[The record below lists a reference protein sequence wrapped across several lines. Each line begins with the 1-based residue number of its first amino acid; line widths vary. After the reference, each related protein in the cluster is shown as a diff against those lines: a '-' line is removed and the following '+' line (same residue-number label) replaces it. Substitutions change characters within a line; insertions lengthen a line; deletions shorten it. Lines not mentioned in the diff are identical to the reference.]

1 MAYKKLRVGIIGAG
15 VSGLVNL
22 KWIKEKG
29 HSGECW
35 EMQNGLGGCYLSTYQ
50 QAQLTT
56 TNISTT
62 FSDFSDGNETN
73 PRMYMA
79 NEYRDY
85 LASYCDAFGLR
96 PHLNF
101 SKKVLKVEKCPDSG
115 KWSLH
120 IKCLESGALSKH
132 LYDKII
138 VCSGANNTKS
148 VPSWPGQETFKGSIV
163 HSADY
168 DSPEPYRGKRVCLV
182 GSGESGSDI
191 AGLISNVASAAV
203 MVKRGKHG
211 HVVSRYQINPST
223 SDPMKD
229 LRPWPS
235 DCDTNRSHYSLPRWL
250 GPTIG
255 SARGWGQSKKAML
268 MGSPVE
274 AKISEVNRLQRT
286 HGFVIF
292 GTKNDSFVK
301 AMIYDGLE
309 LKPSI
314 TKFEGQNVHF
324 EDGTVFENCDAL
336 VLNTGYRMHFPFL
349 EGVVP
354 DFCSCPDVRSLWKHS
369 FHPDLGTDIMFS
381 GFARPGFGALPP
393 CSEMQ
398 ARYISMLLSGER
410 TLPPK
415 DTMLKLTELE
425 AEQELWQ
432 FQNAA
437 KRVKGLVD
445 YLIYM
450 DGMAELIG
458 CQLNFWRMCHLFLT
472 SPVLW
477 YSVNFSAISAVQFR
491 LYGPDAKRKHATQ
504 ALLNSMTTPLPD
516 RFMFM
521 LWGMVFWIFG
531 KLGIAFCTRSGSGL
545 EYRTSAVFAE
555 ARRKYGWSPHN
566 AVTIK

>member
-1 MAYKKLRVGIIGAG
+1 MTYKKFHVGIIGAG
-15 VSGLVNL
+15 ASGLVNL

-35 EMQNGLGGCYLSTYQ
+35 EMQTGIGGVYLSTYQ

-56 TNISTT
+56 TNLSTT
-62 FSDFSDGNETN
+62 FSDFSDGNESN

-79 NEYRDY
+79 FEYREY
-85 LASYCDAFGLR
+85 LKKYCEANNLG

-101 SKKVLKVEKCPDSG
+101 RKKVLKVEKCPDSG

-120 IKCLESGALSKH
+120 VECLESGEVTKH
-132 LYDKII
+132 YYDKII
-138 VCSGANNTKS
+138 VCSGANTTKS
-148 VPSWPGQETFKGSIV
+148 VPCWPGQETFKGSIV

-182 GSGESGSDI
+182 GAGESGSDI
-191 AGLISNVASAAV
+191 AGLISNVASSCV

-211 HVVSRYQINPST
+211 HVVSRYQFPPRSV
-223 SDPMKD
+223 DPYKD
-229 LRPWPS
+229 RRPWPS
-235 DCDTNRSHYSLPRWL
+235 DIDTNRSHYTLPRWV
-250 GPTIG
+250 GPTIAA
-255 SARGWGQSKKAML
+255 ARGWGQKKKAGVI
-268 MGSPVE
+268 GSFVD
-274 AKISEVNRLQRT
+274 AKISDINRLQNT

-292 GTKNDSFVK
+292 GTKNESFVK
-301 AMIYDGLE
+301 AMIYSGLE

-324 EDGTVFENCDAL
+324 EDGTVFENCDAV
-336 VLNTGYRMHFPFL
+336 VLNTGYRMFFPFL

-354 DFCSCPDVRSLWKHS
+354 EFCGCPDVRSLYKHS

-415 DTMLKLTELE
+415 DVMLKLTELE

-450 DGMAELIG
+450 
-458 CQLNFWRMCHLFLT
+458 
-472 SPVLW
+472 
-477 YSVNFSAISAVQFR
+477 
-491 LYGPDAKRKHATQ
+491 
-504 ALLNSMTTPLPD
+504 
-516 RFMFM
+516 
-521 LWGMVFWIFG
+521 
-531 KLGIAFCTRSGSGL
+531 
-545 EYRTSAVFAE
+545 
-555 ARRKYGWSPHN
+555 
-566 AVTIK
+566 